1 VSPIL
6 TDNPLFRATA
16 TNFFFFLSMNGF
28 ILLPLYIAALGGT
41 EIEIGLVMALYNAV
55 GIVCQPLIGLWTDAV
70 GRKPFML
77 VGVALVIFA
86 ALLATVAPWIPLLAA
101 VRVLQGLG
109 FSFFFVSNYS
119 FVIDLVPPAR
129 RGWALSIYG
138 VAGLSATAVAPLLGE
153 WVIRRHGFRALFTM
167 AAAAAAVAGWI
178 ALCVRE
184 QRRERARPIHGL
196 LWGRAALGEVG
207 SLGMAVT
214 GFFGLGTGTIFV
226 FLPTFAES
234 LGVETLA
241 LFYTAFALAAI
252 GVRVFG
258 GRLIDTRGRRAVIV
272 PSMLVQTIATAL
284 LAVMGF
290 LVTRTSQTPVLP
302 VLFLAGLLS
311 GGAHG
316 FLYPGLAALVTDQ
329 TPADRRGGVVGIFSS
344 VFLTGQTAGALVF
357 GFVTHG
363 VGYAFMWMIL
373 TSLLFAGFALS
384 LKLARV

>member
-1 VSPIL
+1 M
-6 TDNPLFRATA
+6 

-41 EIEIGLVMALYNAV
+41 EVEIGLVMGLYNAV
-55 GIVCQPLIGLWTDAV
+55 GIVCQPLIGPWTDAA

-77 VGVALVIFA
+77 VGIALVILA
-86 ALLATVAPWIPLLAA
+86 ALLSTVATSIPLLAF
-101 VRVLQGLG
+101 VRALQGLG
-109 FSFFFVSNYS
+109 FSCFFVSNYS

-129 RGWALSIYG
+129 RGWALGIYG
-138 VAGLSATAVAPLLGE
+138 VAGLTATAIAPLLGE
-153 WVIRRHGFRALFTM
+153 WVIRRLGFRVLFAL

-178 ALCVRE
+178 VLGLRE
-184 QRRERARPIHGL
+184 P
-196 LWGRAALGEVG
+196 GRATPRPLHGFPWERGALREVFRLSMG
-207 SLGMAVT
+207 VT
-214 GFFGLGTGTIFV
+214 AFFGLGAGTIFV

-241 LFYTAFALAAI
+241 LFYTAYALAAI

-272 PSMLVQTIATAL
+272 PSMLMQAVATAL
-284 LAVMGF
+284 LAITAF
-290 LVTRTSQTPVLP
+290 LVARTSQTPVVP
-302 VLFLAGLLS
+302 VLFLAGLLA

-329 TPADRRGGVVGIFSS
+329 TPAGRRGVVVGIFSS

-357 GFVTHG
+357 GYVTHS
-363 VGYAFMWMIL
+363 VGYAFMWTIL

-384 LKLARV
+384 LRLEHA